1 MDRKRYLELIDPA
14 IEIVAA
20 KHEDY
25 SSVALGLETYFP
37 FGDKSYLQMMHVK
50 MQRLISLAQAEGEP
64 NFESMYDSVLD
75 LINYSV
81 FFLDTWEYQD
91 AI

>member
-1 MDRKRYLELIDPA
+1 MDRKRYLALINPA

-25 SSVALGLETYFP
+25 GNQALGLESYFP

-50 MQRLISLAQAEGEP
+50 MQRLISLAQSEEEP
-64 NFESMYDSVLD
+64 NFESMHDTVLD
-75 LINYSV
+75 LINYAV
-81 FFLDTWEYQD
+81 FFLDTWEQD
-91 AI
+91 DDI